1 MPSMDLFKYARPL
14 VSSEKVGSIEVG
26 EDQNQWSRKIL
37 TELYRTIPE
46 ASTYAPKVNFMRVDE
61 EQGFA
66 LGVVTLD
73 GSTNSALAAAASG
86 QEGGTPNAAHIPI
99 IIRHHVL
106 APLDIMLVGS
116 RLLPLTPDRLREALF
131 RPQPF
136 DMLTDDWGDTSLLAF
151 FQLPGRSDIYPN
163 SGYVAGAGDGVTT
176 MFGPG
181 VKTSSAERYEIL
193 ETVAPTLL
201 KQDLIRLTE
210 QFADPVLYSAV
221 TKNASY
227 LGALRVLSSAE
238 RVVEKT
244 AHEDA
249 LYAAAAVKGTD
260 VVQIGYDDAS
270 ERYFVKAASR
280 QAYIPAVQ
288 YMTRGEVLKFA
299 GNEVVQKVDTEGAVT
314 VAAESADNDKNLL
327 SENTA
332 KWVVVE
338 EPGIYRVKTV
348 DGREMT
354 GWVLPNLIDF
364 DGIRVP
370 MAVFTNGAAATVQ
383 DQIAGARVATG
394 SDLTAKA
401 PRGTGVFYVSGPG
414 GIEATVPVEI
424 VGSEKS
430 VGDSVTYHVRTLTDG
445 EHVVHLV
452 PGLKGLRVVGSEAFI
467 PDTARFMPLDTETAV
482 PLLRTP
488 GELTKTASY
497 LAQPAIRVLSDGDTA
512 RLEFHGTPKLAQ
524 HFAGSMP
531 NATAVFALC
540 LAGLDAQAAN
550 AKVASATFQTVEV
563 RGVSDIRDMADLQAE
578 VRPKAAALSRVAM
591 GLRRDLTKEASALP
605 DVQTMDAVLSLNFLN
620 SENLRAYIA
629 KLPALEKA
637 LGSICHLLLAA
648 RLGLSEVPESAAAR
662 CIRGLDEVCMG
673 LRTLGLRDFS
683 EPDGAS

>member
-14 VSSEKVGSIEVG
+14 TFAEKVASIEVG
-26 EDQNQWSRKIL
+26 EDQNLWSRKIL
-37 TELYRTIPE
+37 TELYRTLPE
-46 ASTYAPKVNFMRVDE
+46 ASSYAPKVNFMRVDE

-73 GSTNSALAAAASG
+73 GSTNSALASAT
-86 QEGGTPNAAHIPI
+86 QEGATPNAVHIPL
-99 IIRHHVL
+99 IIRNHVM
-106 APLDIMLVGS
+106 APLDIMLVGN
-116 RLLPLTPDRLREALF
+116 RLLPLSAERLREALF

-151 FQLPGRSDIYPN
+151 FQLPGRTDIYPN
-163 SGYVAGAGDGVTT
+163 SGFSGGSGDGVTT

-181 VKTSSAERYEIL
+181 AKTSAANYEVL
-193 ETVAPTLL
+193 ETIAPTLL
-201 KQDLIRLTE
+201 KQDLVALADR
-210 QFADPVLYSAV
+210 FADPVLYEAA
-221 TKNASY
+221 TKNAAY
-227 LGALRVLSSAE
+227 LGALQLLSKVEHVA
-238 RVVEKT
+238 EKT

-260 VVQIGYDDAS
+260 VVQIGYDDGS
-270 ERYFVKAASR
+270 DRYFVKAASR
-280 QAYIPAVQ
+280 QAYLPMAQ
-288 YMTRGEVLKFA
+288 HMTRGEVLKFA
-299 GNEVVQKVDTEGAVT
+299 GDEVVQKVDTQGAVT
-314 VAAESADNDKNLL
+314 IAAESADGDKGLL
-327 SENTA
+327 ADNAS

-338 EPGIYRVKTV
+338 EPGIYKVKTV

-383 DQIAGARVATG
+383 DQIAGARVASG

-401 PRGTGVFYVSGPG
+401 PKGTGVFYVSGPS

-424 VGSEKS
+424 VGQERS
-430 VGDSVTYHVRTLTDG
+430 VGDSIAYHVRTLTDG
-445 EHVVHLV
+445 EHVVRLV
-452 PGLKGLRVVGSEAFI
+452 PGLKGLRVVGHEAFI

-482 PLLRTP
+482 PLIRTP

-497 LAQPAIRVLSDGDTA
+497 LAAPAIRVLSDGDTS

-524 HFAGSMP
+524 HFSGNIP
-531 NATAVFALC
+531 NHTAVFALC
-540 LAGLDAQAAN
+540 LAGLDAQTAN
-550 AKVASATFQTVEV
+550 TKVASAVFQTVEV

-578 VRPKAAALSRVAM
+578 VRPKAAALSKLAM
-591 GLRRDLTKEASALP
+591 SLRRDLTKEAAVLP
-605 DVQTMDAVLSLNFLN
+605 DVQTMDSVLSLNFLN

-629 KLPALEKA
+629 KLPALEKS
-637 LGSICHLLLAA
+637 LSSICHLLLAA
-648 RLGLSEVPESAAAR
+648 RLGLTEVPESAAAR
-662 CIRGLDEVCMG
+662 CIRGLDDVCRG

-683 EPDGAS
+683 GPDDAS